1 MASSKKNKPD
11 NFKILGAREGG
22 KKCLKKGKKGN
33 FYFFFKQIIF

>member
-22 KKCLKKGKKGN
+22 KKCLKKGKKN
-33 FYFFFKQIIF
+33 EMFIFSLNKS